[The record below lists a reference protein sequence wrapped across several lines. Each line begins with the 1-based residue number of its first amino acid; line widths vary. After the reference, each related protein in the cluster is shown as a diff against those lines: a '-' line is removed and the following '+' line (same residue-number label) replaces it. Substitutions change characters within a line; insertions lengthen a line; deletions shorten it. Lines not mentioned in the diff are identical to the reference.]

1 MSVVALVQARTSSA
15 RLPGKVL
22 KPILGIPMILMQLNR
37 IQRAK
42 LIDEVIVTTSN
53 HSTDDELTDLCI
65 SNKIPVFRGDLDN
78 VLNRFVNAI
87 SNVRANTIVRLTGDC
102 PLCDPEIID
111 LVISEHKKS
120 AADYTSNALDPTFPD
135 GLDVEV
141 MKRTALEAAHKNA
154 YLPSHLEHATPFIY
168 QNPALFKL
176 HSVQAKENN
185 SHMRWTVDE
194 VDDFHFVSAIYQN
207 LYLKNPNFKTS
218 DIYNLLELKPEL
230 QVVNSHIGR
239 NEGFKKSLE
248 DDKKFLSR
256 GENK

>member
-1 MSVVALVQARTSSA
+1 MSVVALVQARTNST

-37 IQRAK
+37 IRRAK
-42 LIDEVIVTTSN
+42 LIDEIIVTTSN
-53 HSTDDELTDLCI
+53 HTTDDELADLCI
-65 SNKIPVFRGDLDN
+65 SNEISVFRGDLDN

-111 LVISEHKKS
+111 LVISEHRKS
-120 AADYTSNALDPTFPD
+120 NADYTSNALDPTFPD

-141 MKRTALEAAHKNA
+141 MTRAALEAAHKNA

-168 QNPALFKL
+168 KNTALFKL
-176 HSVQAKENN
+176 HSVQATINN

-194 VDDFHFVSAIYQN
+194 VDDFRFVSNIYEH
-207 LYLKNPNFKTS
+207 LYPKNPDFKTS
-218 DIYNLLELKPEL
+218 DILNLLESRPKL
-230 QVVNSHIGR
+230 QSVNSHIGR

-256 GENK
+256 GANK